1 MSTLFNYPRRQS
13 SEDFME
19 YERSKESNCYGDH
32 EEDDEEDVTKE
43 QFDGEI
49 VEVIEDEECQEPDC
63 DHRQIA
69 QDAYYC
75 QDADCAEFQG

>member
-19 YERSKESNCYGDH
+19 YERSKESNCFGDH
-32 EEDDEEDVTKE
+32 EEEDVTKE

-49 VEVIEDEECQEPDC
+49 VE
-63 DHRQIA
+63 
-69 QDAYYC
+69 
-75 QDADCAEFQG
+75 